1 MIGRHGKNAGIGRII
16 QDDLD
21 KIGKA
26 FTKERN
32 SFDLRR
38 RLRAAVTALM
48 GRRMEDGSIADFAF
62 HVAHNGKNETESG
75 CHEVWVDAAVIPPG
89 AGEGEF
95 VYANARLV
103 FAEQENPQ

>member
-1 MIGRHGKNAGIGRII
+1 MIGRHGKNAGLGRII

-21 KIGKA
+21 KLGRA
-26 FTKERN
+26 FVKERN

-48 GRRMEDGSIADFAF
+48 GRRMEDGTISDFAF

-89 AGEGEF
+89 AGAEEF
-95 VYANARLV
+95 VYMNTKLV
-103 FAEQENPQ
+103 FAGGGDP